1 MNQIIRDLRFNRFY
15 YQPAICP
22 QDKIGTDVQT
32 TLIENLS
39 NEIFYMI
46 FDYLDGCHVYHAF
59 LNLNERFQ
67 QLVKSSCCLLKIRFR
82 LALSKKKHT
91 NKWKQYIV
99 LNKQQIFSI
108 HMWPPSRTD
117 QLCAEFTINSTFSR
131 LESLVLGG
139 MPSDQI
145 ISLLIELPCLPRLFS
160 LTIRDIKDRLKD
172 LTNIYQ
178 MVFTLPLLKYFKY
191 TTNDVDTS
199 TSLSPATHK
208 QFSTIEHMVMSHCCT
223 FEQLSNIVSY
233 TPQLRRLY
241 FSHAYEIDL
250 SYETTLP
257 VTLLNLT
264 YLRIRIRHLLFN
276 AFEAFIRGM
285 DSKLKVLYVCVGY
298 EDSSYLDSD
307 RWEEL
312 IIKYLPHLEKF
323 SLVIHEYQGRVLNP
337 SPYIEEPIQFNSSFW
352 IERQTTVNTE
362 NDEGLIKY
370 SIQPLKKRWY
380 EDTQDK
386 IINSFVKHSQ
396 SNQFILDLYTIPGRD
411 NYEELIETI
420 NYILFVSLFYH
431 LEIPYDT
438 IFTGLLIQI
447 LDVLPQ
453 LISLKLLSLSF
464 NKPRKLSLQEID
476 ILSSRKNT
484 SQIKYVYLKKMI
496 TIEDIDFLM
505 KLCPSMV
512 YLRIDYA
519 YKNNAE
525 SFVRNILKKIDCKL
539 NEHLHVLCFHI
550 PRADN
555 EMIKKFEN
563 MIDSEKLLINYTIQ
577 RAGENIYL
585 QWK

>member
-1 MNQIIRDLRFNRFY
+1 MNQIKQDFRFNRFY
-15 YQPAICP
+15 YQPIIFP

-67 QLVKSSCCLLKIRFR
+67 QLVKSSCCLLKIRFH
-82 LALSKKKHT
+82 ALSKKKHM
-91 NKWKQYIV
+91 NKWKQFIV

-108 HMWPPSRTD
+108 HMWLPSRTE

-131 LESLVLGG
+131 LESLVLEG
-139 MPSDQI
+139 MPSEQI
-145 ISLLIELPCLPRLFS
+145 MSLLIELPCLPHLFS
-160 LTIRDIKDRLKD
+160 LTIHNIKDHSKD

-199 TSLSPATHK
+199 TSLLSTTHK
-208 QFSTIEHMVMSHCCT
+208 QFSTIEYMVMRHCCT
-223 FEQLSNIVSY
+223 FEQLSSIISY
-233 TPQLRRLY
+233 TPQLRRLD
-241 FSHAYEIDL
+241 FSDTYNIAL
-250 SYETTLP
+250 SYETILP
-257 VTLLNLT
+257 LPLPNLT
-264 YLRIRIRHLLFN
+264 YLRIRIHHLLFD
-276 AFEAFIRGM
+276 AFETFIRGM
-285 DSKLKVLYVCVGY
+285 NSKLKVLYVCADY
-298 EDSSYLDSD
+298 KDSSYLDSD
-307 RWEEL
+307 QWENL
-312 IIKYLPHLEKF
+312 IIKYLPKLKKF
-323 SLVIHEYQGRVLNP
+323 SLEVYVHVGHSLNP

-352 IERQTTVNTE
+352 IERQMIVSTRIE
-362 NDEGLIKY
+362 DGLIMY

-386 IINSFVKHSQ
+386 IINSSVKHSQ
-396 SNQFILDLYTIPGRD
+396 SNQLNLHIYNMFYKD
-411 NYEELIETI
+411 NYEVLIVTI
-420 NYILFVSLFYH
+420 HYVLSVSLFYH
-431 LEIPYDT
+431 VEIPYDT
-438 IFTGLLIQI
+438 IFIGLLIQI

-464 NKPRKLSLQEID
+464 NKPRGLSLKEID

-496 TIEDIDFLM
+496 KIEDIDFLM

-539 NEHLHVLCFHI
+539 NEHLRVLCFHI
-550 PRADN
+550 PTADN

-563 MIDSEKLLINYTIQ
+563 MIDSEELLVNYRIQ
-577 RAGENIYL
+577 RDGENIYL
-585 QWK
+585 QWQ